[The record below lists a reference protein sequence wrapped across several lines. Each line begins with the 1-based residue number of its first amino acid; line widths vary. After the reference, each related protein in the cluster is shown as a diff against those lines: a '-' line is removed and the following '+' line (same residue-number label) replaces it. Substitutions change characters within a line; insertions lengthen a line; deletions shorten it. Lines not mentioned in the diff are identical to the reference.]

1 MWSQKAVHPVSAR
14 VTLQKPDKLQ
24 LNAMN
29 ILVIGG
35 NRGIGLELCRQYAA
49 RGDRVIATC
58 RNAPGPLGE
67 SGARILHGIDVV
79 SAQGIQKLQSELE
92 KTPVHLLI
100 HNAGIL
106 SRENLDDLDFDRVQ
120 QQFIVNTL
128 GPLRV
133 IHALHG
139 HLPGKSRIGIVSSR
153 MGSIG
158 DNTSGGMYGYRISK
172 AAVNAAGVSLA
183 RDLEPLDIAV
193 ALLHP
198 GLVATDMTG
207 GRGIPP
213 SKAASGLI
221 GVMDRLTLANTGRFW
236 HAEGYEL
243 PW

>member
-1 MWSQKAVHPVSAR
+1 
-14 VTLQKPDKLQ
+14 
-24 LNAMN
+24 MN
-29 ILVIGG
+29 ILIIGG
-35 NRGIGLELCRQYAA
+35 NRGIGLELCRQYATRGA
-49 RGDRVIATC
+49 RVLATC
-58 RNAPGPLGE
+58 RNAPGLLRE
-67 SGARILHGIDVV
+67 SGAEILDGVDVSSARGIR
-79 SAQGIQKLQSELE
+79 KLQSGLG
-92 KTPVHLLI
+92 KTPLHLLI
-100 HNAGIL
+100 HNAGKL
-106 SRENLDDLDFDRVQ
+106 TRENLDDMDFDRIEN
-120 QQFIVNTL
+120 QFIVNTL

-133 IHALHG
+133 IHALYD
-139 HLPGKSRIGIVSSR
+139 HLLPKSRIGIVSSR
-153 MGSIG
+153 MGSLG

-183 RDLEPLDIAV
+183 RDLEPMKIAV

-221 GVMDRLTLANTGRFW
+221 EVMDQLTLANTGRFW